1 MVVRKRCLAW
11 DWTDTRDCPQE
22 INNVDFDGPMHSV
35 SNWNVW
41 EPPELKGRAAFRPM
55 IHLQPELEG
64 EEWQTLLKSDADIV
78 HYFNEPERNG
88 ISSDLAAQ
96 KWHEQVVP
104 QLRKLHHKKLVSPSC
119 AGDDAGV
126 AWLKDFMNKV
136 KDEPPDFVGVHYYG
150 TSSSDAK
157 KFLHKIHDEYPKQK
171 LIVSEI
177 ASISRKKQNVYAFTR
192 NMANWMD
199 QTDWIFEYTFFGC
212 LKTMPDDFVSPQARL
227 MSQQGKFT
235 KLMKLLMHEQP
246 ITKAHKEKAQAGD
259 KDGDAK
265 GKAHESGGKAPDE
278 GHQHDQH
285 DKNNKGGH
293 DNEQDEPD
301 DDDPEPKP
309 KHHKGNGTKSGGDG
323 KEGSKSEQGAE
334 KPGQPMVSA

>member
-11 DWTDTRDCPQE
+11 DWTDTRDCPQQ
-22 INNVDFDGPMHSV
+22 INHVDFDGPMHS
-35 SNWNVW
+35 

-64 EEWQTLLKSDADIV
+64 EEWQTLLKSDAGIV

-88 ISSDLAAQ
+88 ISCDLAAQ

-136 KDEPPDFVGVHYYG
+136 KDDPPDYVGVHYYG
-150 TSSSDAK
+150 EKTADAK
-157 KFLHKIHDEYPKQK
+157 RFLQKIHEEYPKYK
-171 LIVSEI
+171 IIVSEI
-177 ASISRKKQNVYAFTR
+177 ACISRNKKNVYAFTR

-227 MSQQGKFT
+227 MSPQGQFT

-246 ITKAHKEKAQAGD
+246 ITKAHKEKAQAADKNGD
-259 KDGDAK
+259 EKGGDGKKDGNR
-265 GKAHESGGKAPDE
+265 PDE
-278 GHQHDQH
+278 GQHHDQH
-285 DKNNKGGH
+285 SNDKKGGH
-293 DNEQDEPD
+293 DDEQDEPD
-301 DDDPEPKP
+301 DDDPPQKP
-309 KHHKGNGTKSGGDG
+309 KHHHDN
-323 KEGSKSEQGAE
+323 GSKSSEGDKDGPKSENGAG
-334 KPGQPMVSA
+334 KPDEPKK

>member
-11 DWTDTRDCPQE
+11 DWTDTRDCPQL
-22 INNVDFDGPMHSV
+22 INKVDFDGPMHSV

-41 EPPELKGRAAFRPM
+41 EPPELKGRADFRPM

-64 EEWQTLLKSDADIV
+64 EEWQTLLKSDAEIV

-88 ISSDLAAQ
+88 ISCDLAAQ
-96 KWHEQVVP
+96 KWHDQVVP

-119 AGDDAGV
+119 AGDDAGI

-136 KDEPPDFVGVHYYG
+136 KDDPPDFVGVHYYG
-150 TSSSDAK
+150 DHAADAK
-157 KFLHKIHDEYPKQK
+157 KFLQKIHEEYPKQK

-177 ASISRKKQNVYAFTR
+177 ACISRNKKNVYAFTR

-227 MSQQGKFT
+227 MSQQGQFT
-235 KLMKLLMHEQP
+235 KLMKILMHQQP
-246 ITKAHKEKAQAGD
+246 ITKAHKDKVQASD
-259 KDGDAK
+259 KDDDAK
-265 GKAHESGGKAPDE
+265 EGHTGGGGKSPDE
-278 GHQHDQH
+278 GQHHDQPG
-285 DKNNKGGH
+285 KKGGQ
-293 DNEQDEPD
+293 EEAQDEPD
-301 DDDPEPKP
+301 DDDPPPKP
-309 KHHKGNGTKSGGDG
+309 RKWKGNGNKSGGDE
-323 KEGSKSEQGAE
+323 KEGSKDEHAPA
-334 KPGQPMVSA
+334 KPDEPKK